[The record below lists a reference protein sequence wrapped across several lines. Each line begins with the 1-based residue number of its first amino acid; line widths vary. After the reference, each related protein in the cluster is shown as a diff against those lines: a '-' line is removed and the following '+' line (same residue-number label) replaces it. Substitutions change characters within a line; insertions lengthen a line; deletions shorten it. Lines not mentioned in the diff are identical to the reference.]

1 MKFAGVV
8 LLAIAVATCVLV
20 PAGMATTGTM
30 SLTTSTTLTAD
41 HKGSIVINANNVT
54 LDCAQH
60 LVSGPGTADQDWGII
75 VSGRTGV
82 TIKNCHV
89 AGFFHGIA
97 LLGASNTEVRG
108 NVVTGQGANGV
119 FSTDGVNNSFRSN
132 EVSANGAHGII
143 IGSSTGGSVLS
154 NALSGNGRGGL
165 TILGLSSGLTVAS
178 NSASGNGWSGIIV
191 IASSDNQVRDNRTD
205 NNEQSGISLQGG
217 VDGLDANNNL
227 LTGNTATGNAWFGID
242 VAYFSAV
249 VSGDPTSAA
258 FSNTLKGNVA
268 TRNALGGFG
277 VFGASSLNVL
287 QDNRGR
293 NNTNYD
299 ALDASTGAGNTWTKN
314 NFATTS
320 GI

>member
-8 LLAIAVATCVLV
+8 LLGAVAACVLV
-20 PAGMATTGTM
+20 PVGMATGGTL
-30 SLTTSTTLTAD
+30 SITTSTTLTED
-41 HKGSIVINANNVT
+41 HQGSIVVNGDNVT
-54 LDCAQH
+54 LDCAGH
-60 LVSGPGTADQDWGII
+60 LVRGPGTVGQDAGIT

-89 AGFFHGIA
+89 SGFLHGIG

-108 NVVTGQGANGV
+108 NVVTGQSGNGV

-154 NALSGNGRGGL
+154 NLLSGNGRGGL
-165 TILGLSSGLTVAS
+165 TILGLSSGHTVAS
-178 NSASGNGWSGIIV
+178 NSASRNGWSGIIV
-191 IASSDNQVRDNRTD
+191 IASSNNQVRDNRSDD
-205 NNEQSGISLQGG
+205 NGQSGISLQGG
-217 VDGLDANNNL
+217 VDGQDTNNNL
-227 LTGNTATGNAWFGID
+227 LTGNVANGNAWFGID
-242 VAYFSAV
+242 LGYFSAV

-268 TRNALGGFG
+268 TKNALGGFA
-277 VFGASSLNVL
+277 VFGDSSLNLL

-299 ALDASTGAGNTWTKN
+299 GLDASTGAGNTWAN
-314 NFATTS
+314 NSFATTS